1 MPFTAYYID
10 SRGEITKGL
19 SEKEVR
25 QAFESKEGLLWVDIE
40 GTTEEDGQFL
50 ERIFHFHNLAIHDCV
65 SRGVHRSKVEDF
77 GDYLFII
84 VHGINHLAESETLE
98 TTELDLFLGAHLVVS
113 NHNLPMFSI
122 EAVKHA
128 VEEYDGRPMKRG
140 ADFLAHA
147 IIDALIHNIRPVID
161 VMFGVM
167 DEVEEEVLRR
177 PQQATLE
184 TIMKLKRS
192 TIRLHRAVAPQSEVM
207 NWISRGDFPV
217 ISKDAQMFYRD
228 LSADTLRIEEL
239 NESIQGRAD
248 NALATYMSS
257 VANRQNETMKL
268 LAIVATIFMPLTLL
282 AGIYGMNFEHMPELE
297 WSWSYFAVVGFI
309 FFVISVSVWILW
321 LQKWIPFRQQRKA
334 LSRPLTVE
342 RDRLVNYVGHIK
354 RWSHL

>member
-1 MPFTAYYID
+1 MPFIAYYTDAGGTIK
-10 SRGEITKGL
+10 IIP
-19 SEKEVR
+19 SEEDVR

-50 ERIFHFHNLAIHDCV
+50 ERIFHFHNLPIHDCV
-65 SRGVHRSKVEDF
+65 SKGVHRSKVDNF

-98 TTELDLFLGAHLVVS
+98 TTELDLFLGTRFVVS

-128 VEEYDGRPMKRG
+128 VEKYDGRPMRRG
-140 ADFLAHA
+140 ADFLAHT
-147 IIDALIHNIRPVID
+147 IIDALIHNIRPIVD
-161 VMFGVM
+161 VMYSVM
-167 DEVEEEVLRR
+167 DDIEEEVLRT
-177 PQQATLE
+177 PQQSTLE
-184 TIMKLKRS
+184 TIMQLKRS
-192 TIRLHRAVAPQSEVM
+192 TIRLHRAVVPQTEVM
-207 NWISRGDFPV
+207 NWMSRGDFSV

-228 LSADTLRIEEL
+228 LYADTLRIEEL
-239 NESIQGRAD
+239 NISLQGRAD

-282 AGIYGMNFEHMPELE
+282 VGIYGMNFKHMPELE
-297 WSWSYFAVVGFI
+297 WSWSYFVVVGFI
-309 FFVISVSVWILW
+309 VFVIFASVWILW
-321 LQKWIPFRQQRKA
+321 LQKWIPFRQPRKV
-334 LSRPLTVE
+334 LTRPFTIE